1 METGVA
7 WLVLAQSCGTESTP
21 RLERPP
27 LPSLGGRGMGNKR
40 GATEA
45 SRSAARPGSALSG
58 RNRALLQASSSR
70 MLVCCSPAPLC
81 GGLSEGRTHPPSRPP
96 RIKNHNSNLGIFL
109 PLLAPPKLSACS
121 AHSTWTSLPCP
132 SSPCENP
139 HPQHVTN
146 CYVSFLELSFS
157 WHQLTTEQKCPLQGE
172 CGAAA

>member
-1 METGVA
+1 MAGISPVLWHRKHTTVRET
-7 WLVLAQSCGTESTP
+7 T
-21 RLERPP
+21 
-27 LPSLGGRGMGNKR
+27 
-40 GATEA
+40 
-45 SRSAARPGSALSG
+45 SAFSG
-58 RNRALLQASSSR
+58 RTGDGKQAWSHRGFPLCSPARLSSFWQKPCPALQASSSR

-81 GGLSEGRTHPPSRPP
+81 GGLSEGRTHPPSRPHP

-132 SSPCENP
+132 SSPCENS